1 MYILNSL
8 AFVMRTNK
16 NKKKKPQAASGDSL
30 NQKRRSLLR
39 LFLLDALI
47 LYLGYQFKP

>member
-1 MYILNSL
+1 
-8 AFVMRTNK
+8 MRTNK

-47 LYLGYQFKP
+47 LI